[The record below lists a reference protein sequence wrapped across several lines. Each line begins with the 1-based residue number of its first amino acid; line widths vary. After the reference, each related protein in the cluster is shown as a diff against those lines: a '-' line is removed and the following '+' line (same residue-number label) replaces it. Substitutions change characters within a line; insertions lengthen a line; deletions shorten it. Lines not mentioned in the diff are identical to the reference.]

1 MGCAIECKLINHVN
15 IIELDCFRNA
25 DTLPVWATYEA
36 LILISHLPMLNVT
49 MPGSAAIV
57 LTECA
62 KILRLNFDFLSLEDL
77 FIDNVDVGNSDKSV
91 NTLLAQNGYMHTS
104 ILLNMTSF
112 FVIYFVLLLALVVSK
127 CLDSSEVTAKSK
139 KPMMNG
145 RTEVRSLTLTQKVV
159 NAIFKFVRI
168 TMLVQLIC
176 MLINLKGDVDSSNSF
191 ESISQIMSIFVGI
204 MVLLFT
210 GLLFV
215 VTVLDTDPE
224 RDQDEL
230 PQAALNSLYLGM
242 ENRRRNSANIYLIF
256 ANLRYMV
263 YALTVIMLEDVPGLQ
278 I

>member
-1 MGCAIECKLINHVN
+1 
-15 IIELDCFRNA
+15 
-25 DTLPVWATYEA
+25 
-36 LILISHLPMLNVT
+36 
-49 MPGSAAIV
+49 
-57 LTECA
+57 
-62 KILRLNFDFLSLEDL
+62 
-77 FIDNVDVGNSDKSV
+77 
-91 NTLLAQNGYMHTS
+91 
-104 ILLNMTSF
+104 
-112 FVIYFVLLLALVVSK
+112 
-127 CLDSSEVTAKSK
+127 
-139 KPMMNG
+139 MMNG
-145 RTEVRSLTLTQKVV
+145 RTEVRSLTLTQKVC

-191 ESISQIMSIFVGI
+191 ESISQIMSICVGI
-204 MVLLFT
+204 HVLLFT

-230 PQAALNSLYLGM
+230 PQAALNSLYLSM

-263 YALTVIMLEDVPGLQ
+263 YALTVIMLDEVPGLQ